1 MSNRTSLFRYGEKK
15 SELPGR
21 HSIGANI
28 LKLQKKEA
36 DKKRQELV
44 NEYSSHFYG
53 LRNKSVHVP
62 LSIVT
67 KNDLNI
73 RTVMSLH
80 EYKSFMLETEKVENT
95 VEIHVDEKFDS
106 THGTKTIETE
116 DIAHPIEVNT
126 SGTKHHIVSLKEGK
140 RVIFAFK
147 PPKAKIVKLEG
158 TTTVDG
164 ERLLPIPAYTHV
176 DTSFTPKKS
185 SVIVPP
191 LMLSSFMYEEVTRSA
206 PEIVSRSDH
215 IRNHEHKNTDIIE
228 KTPPRSAPTAKHH
241 TSPKKE
247 RPAMPNLSTYSS
259 AKKRKS
265 NIPQTAPIR
274 QVIRLSSYT
283 NHLVLKKHKKPNY
296 L

>member
-1 MSNRTSLFRYGEKK
+1 MSNRTSLFGSGDKK
-15 SELPGR
+15 SELSGR

-28 LKLQKKEA
+28 LKLQRKEA

-44 NEYSSHFYG
+44 KEYSSHFYG

-62 LSIVT
+62 LSSVT

-73 RTVMSLH
+73 RTVLSLQ
-80 EYKSFMLETEKVENT
+80 EYKSLMLETGNVENI
-95 VEIHVDEKFDS
+95 VELHVDENLNS
-106 THGTKTIETE
+106 THGAKTIETE

-126 SGTKHHIVSLKEGK
+126 KGTKHHIVSLKEGK

-147 PPKAKIVKLEG
+147 PPKAKIVKIEA
-158 TTTVDG
+158 TTNVDD
-164 ERLLPIPAYTHV
+164 ERPLSIPAYTHV
-176 DTSFTPKKS
+176 DTSFTPQKAP
-185 SVIVPP
+185 VIVPP
-191 LMLSSFMYEEVTRSA
+191 LMLSSFTYEEVSGSA
-206 PEIVSRSDH
+206 PEIVSISDH
-215 IRNHEHKNTDIIE
+215 IRNHEHKNTNKIE

-241 TSPKKE
+241 TSPKKD

-259 AKKRKS
+259 TKKRKS
-265 NIPQTAPIR
+265 NIQQTAPIR

>member
-1 MSNRTSLFRYGEKK
+1 MSNRMSLFGSGDKK
-15 SELPGR
+15 SESSGR
-21 HSIGANI
+21 HSIGANV

-36 DKKRQELV
+36 DKKRHELTK
-44 NEYSSHFYG
+44 EYSSQFYG

-62 LSIVT
+62 LSSVT

-80 EYKSFMLETEKVENT
+80 EYKSLMLEASSVDSSVN
-95 VEIHVDEKFDS
+95 IRIDEKIDS
-106 THGTKTIETE
+106 THGSAKTIETE
-116 DIAHPIEVNT
+116 DFAYPIEVNE
-126 SGTKHHIVSLKEGK
+126 TKHHIVSLNEGK
-140 RVIFAFK
+140 RVIFAFR

-158 TTTVDG
+158 TT
-164 ERLLPIPAYTHV
+164 IPAYTHV
-176 DTSFTPKKS
+176 DTSCTPQKDP
-185 SVIVPP
+185 VIVPP
-191 LMLSSFMYEEVTRSA
+191 LLLSSFIYEQVVELT
-206 PEIVSRSDH
+206 PKIVSRSDH
-215 IRNHEHKNTDIIE
+215 IQNHEHQNTYKTE
-228 KTPPRSAPTAKHH
+228 KTPPRSALTAKLH

-265 NIPQTAPIR
+265 NLPQTAPIR
-274 QVIRLSSYT
+274 QVIRLSSYA